1 MQTYFRY
8 WGKVDEALKA
18 AYCSGRPKHE
28 IVDQFNSLIA
38 KRLRLN
44 AKAIEIHHLD
54 EWATKEDK
62 KQGKTAWIYQQINYS
77 AYHLLAY
84 HCLDIAAVGRC
95 LLGSD
100 KPLIHQLA
108 KQLNV
113 EPVWLKSWLV
123 FCLAIHDLGKFARA
137 FQGLKTDLSPDLVAK
152 NPNMPYSE
160 RHDSLGFCVWR
171 DLLQDQVANWLRQKT
186 DQTHDLKYWQ
196 PWLEIVTGHHGMPP
210 KKSLPINN
218 FFQPEDKAA
227 ALAFIQ
233 DVADLLLDDFDFL
246 PLQNKTLT
254 KHLKAVSWQIAGVAV
269 LADWLGSNQEHFMYC
284 NQVKNLNDYWQ
295 TNALPCAQKAIQ
307 DLPEPAKVQAFQ
319 GIDRLFSFI
328 KNPTPLQ
335 HYAVS
340 ETLSNQ
346 PQLFILEDVTGAGKT
361 EAALVLT
368 HRLMTQGLA
377 DGLYIALPTMATT
390 NAMYQRL
397 SKVYRQFYQADSL
410 PSLVLAHGARQ
421 LSEAFQQS
429 VGISTHNQTDA
440 DYQTSKNESD
450 QELSATAYCNAW
462 LADSRKTALLA
473 DVGVGTLDQALLAVL
488 PARHQSLRLLG
499 LGRKVL
505 LVDEVHAYDS
515 YMQKLLDALLEAHAR
530 QGGSVILLSATL
542 PQTMRKNLVDAF
554 HRGLN
559 QESPLLN
566 SEPGYPLVTHTPASA
581 MDKIEQTID
590 TREEVK
596 RTVQIQRLES
606 EQAVMDTLQASIN
619 TKHCVCWIRNTVKS
633 ARLAYQSLIDAG
645 ISAEQ
650 ISLFHSRFAM
660 IDRQAIET
668 DVLAKFGKHSTAQ
681 QRQSQ
686 ILIATQVVEQ
696 SLDLD
701 FDVMVTDLA
710 PIDLIIQRAGRLCR
724 HIRDTQGNPITTEN
738 AQDQRGTPVLYLY
751 TPEPSDDADG
761 KWLKP
766 DHAGTQAVYP
776 HIGQLWLTAK
786 TLLEKS
792 QWTMPEDARNL
803 IESVYSEWATYPEAL
818 ERQSFDAEG
827 ANKSRESMADLNALT
842 LSKGYTRSSGDWDEE
857 TKIPTRLTEQE
868 AISVALATID
878 GERLKPYAAGEH
890 FAWALST
897 IKLPEADWRKVQQQ
911 IPAQWQIVIDALKQ
925 EQPAVRWLEVLP
937 LENEQQIYSSQ
948 QGFLG

>member
-1 MQTYFRY
+1 MQTYFKY
-8 WGKVDEALKA
+8 WGK
-18 AYCSGRPKHE
+18 
-28 IVDQFNSLIA
+28 
-38 KRLRLN
+38 
-44 AKAIEIHHLD
+44 AKASD
-54 EWATKEDK
+54 ET
-62 KQGKTAWIYQQINYS
+62 GPS
-77 AYHLLAY
+77 YHLLPY
-84 HCLDIAAVGRC
+84 HCLDVAAVGRC
-95 LLGSD
+95 LLNAD

-113 EPVWLKSWLV
+113 ESVWLQTWLV

-137 FQGLKTDLSPDLVAK
+137 FQGLKTELSDNLVKA
-152 NPNMPYSE
+152 NPRMRYEE
-160 RHDSLGFCVWR
+160 RHDSLGFCIWDELQNQIAE
-171 DLLQDQVANWLRQKT
+171 DLSQKT
-186 DQTHDLKYWQ
+186 SQSISCKNWQ

-218 FFQPEDKAA
+218 FFQSEDKVA
-227 ALAFIQ
+227 ALTFIQ
-233 DVADLLLDDFDFL
+233 DVADLLLDHFDFQ
-246 PLQNKTLT
+246 PLQDKALKNQ
-254 KHLKAVSWQIAGVAV
+254 LKAVSWQIAGVAV
-269 LADWLGSNQEHFMYC
+269 LADWLGSNQEYFTYC
-284 NQVKNLNDYWQ
+284 SHEQNLQDYWQ
-295 TNALPCAQKAIQ
+295 TNALPSAQKAIQ
-307 DLPEPAKVQAFQ
+307 TLPEPAKVQAFQ
-319 GIDRLFSFI
+319 GMDRLFSFI

-340 ETLSNQ
+340 ETLPDQ

-361 EAALVLT
+361 EAALVLA
-368 HRLMTQGLA
+368 HRLMSQGLA

-390 NAMYQRL
+390 NAIYQRL
-397 SKVYRQFYQADSL
+397 SKVYRQFYQADSQ

-429 VGISTHNQTDA
+429 VAMTTHNQADA
-440 DYQTSKNESD
+440 DYQTDKNELEN
-450 QELSATAYCNAW
+450 ELSATAYCNAW
-462 LADSRKTALLA
+462 LADSRKKALLA
-473 DVGVGTLDQALLAVL
+473 DVGVGTLDQALLTVL

-505 LVDEVHAYDS
+505 VVDEVHAYDS

-559 QESPLLN
+559 QESPVLSSN
-566 SEPGYPLVTHTPASA
+566 PGYPLVTHTPACA
-581 MDKIEQTID
+581 TDKIEQEID

-596 RTVQIQRLES
+596 RTVHVQRLDS
-606 EQAVMDTLQASIN
+606 EQSVIDLIQTHIVNQS
-619 TKHCVCWIRNTVKS
+619 CVCWVRNTVKF
-633 ARLAYQSLIDAG
+633 ARQAYQALREAG
-645 ISAEQ
+645 VSAEK
-650 ISLFHSRFAM
+650 ITLFHSRFAM
-660 IDRQAIET
+660 IDRQAIESE
-668 DVLAKFGKHSTAQ
+668 VLSKFGKHSTAQ
-681 QRQSQ
+681 QRQGQVVIS
-686 ILIATQVVEQ
+686 TQVVEQ

-710 PIDLIIQRAGRLCR
+710 PIDLIIQRAGRLRR
-724 HIRDTQGNPITTEN
+724 HIRDTQGNPITPEN
-738 AQDQRGTPVLYLY
+738 AQDQRGTPILYLY
-751 TPEPSDDADG
+751 TPEPSEDADG

-786 TLLEKS
+786 TLTLPDKC
-792 QWTMPEDARNL
+792 QWSMPEDARNL

-827 ANKSRESMADLNALT
+827 ANKSRESMAELNSLT
-842 LSKGYTRSSGDWDEE
+842 LSKGYTRNSGDWDEE
-857 TKIPTRLTEQE
+857 TRIPTRLTEQE
-868 AISVALATID
+868 TISVALATID

-897 IKLPEADWRKVQQQ
+897 IRLPEADWRKVKQQ
-911 IPAQWQIVIDALKQ
+911 IPAQWQTAIDTLKQ

-948 QGFLG
+948 QGFIG